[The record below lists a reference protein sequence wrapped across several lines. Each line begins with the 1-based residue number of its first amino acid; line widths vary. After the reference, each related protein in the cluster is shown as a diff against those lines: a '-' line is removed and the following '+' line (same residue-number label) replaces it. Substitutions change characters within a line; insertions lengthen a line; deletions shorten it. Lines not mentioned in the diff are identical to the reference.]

1 MANDFIARLN
11 NQSKIRLRKPNR
23 YVTHNKREKNMLDI
37 KLIRENP
44 DILRENLQKRGDPT
58 NLQTL
63 DELVDYDHKWR
74 ENLTKLNEQRHER
87 KQITTEIAGLKKK
100 GKDATAQINKGKT
113 IDTEIT
119 ILEKQVTEYE
129 QKVHNCLM
137 RLPNLLHESV
147 PTGKDENDNVQTKTW
162 GTPCKFAFTPKGHID
177 LGLGLDIMDIER
189 AGKIAGARFFYL
201 KREGVLLDLALR
213 SFALEEMYKK
223 GYVPIEP
230 PFLMRREPYE
240 GAVALSDFED
250 VLYKV
255 ENEDLYLIA
264 TSEHPMVAMF
274 MNETLKAENLP
285 IKLAGLSTNFRKEA
299 GAHGK
304 DTRGIFRTHQFNKVE
319 QFIFCKPEDSWKLHE
334 ELLRNAEDLVQKLGL
349 PYRVVN
355 VCTGDI
361 GTVAAKKYDIEAWMP
376 AQNGYREII
385 SCSNCTDY
393 QARRLNIKYRE
404 KEGEAPRGFV
414 HTLNSTALAT
424 GRTIVAILENYQQP
438 DGSIMV
444 PEALRKYMQ
453 GNDRIGSKR

>member
-1 MANDFIARLN
+1 
-11 NQSKIRLRKPNR
+11 
-23 YVTHNKREKNMLDI
+23 MLDI

-44 DILRENLQKRGDPT
+44 GSVKDNLQKRGDPA
-58 NLQTL
+58 NLQKL
-63 DELVDYDHKWR
+63 DDLLDYDRRWR
-74 ENLTKLNEQRHER
+74 EGLTELNGLRHER
-87 KQITTEIAGLKKK
+87 KQITTEIAVLKKQGK
-100 GKDATAQINKGKT
+100 GAMEEIAKGRDVDVK
-113 IDTEIT
+113 IT
-119 ILEKQVTEYE
+119 LLEKQVAEDE
-129 QKVHNCLM
+129 QKMHDLLM

-147 PTGKDENDNVQTKTW
+147 PQGKDENDNVQAKIW
-162 GTPCKFAFTPKGHID
+162 GKISKFTFAPKGHIE
-177 LGLGLDIMDIER
+177 LGVELDVLDVER

-201 KREGVLLDLALR
+201 KREGALLDLALR

-230 PFLMRREPYE
+230 PFLMRRDAYE
-240 GAVALSDFED
+240 GVTALSDFED

-264 TSEHPMVAMF
+264 TSEHPMAAMY
-274 MNETLKAENLP
+274 MNETFKAEDLP
-285 IKLAGLSTNFRKEA
+285 LKLAGISTNFRKEA

-304 DTRGIFRTHQFNKVE
+304 DTRGIFRTHQFNKIE

-334 ELLRNAEDLVQKLGL
+334 ELLSNAEDIVQKLGI
-349 PYRVVN
+349 PYRIVN

-361 GTVAAKKYDIEAWMP
+361 GTVAAKKYDVEAWMP

-404 KEGEAPRGFV
+404 KEGEPPKGFV

-424 GRTIVAILENYQQP
+424 GRTIVAILENYQQE
-438 DGSIMV
+438 DGSIII
-444 PEALRKYMQ
+444 PEALRKHMA
-453 GNDRIGSKR
+453 GIAKIEPKR